1 MNTRQ
6 QSTQQQQLQPAGPG
20 STPDRPPAPVTRL
33 KAERVQLRAEPET
46 AALPARSIQERLE
59 RMPGWRLVARGK
71 AVTRVRRLQD
81 GGTAAAY
88 ATYITQL
95 AVRAGHPVSVDVAG
109 PRVAVTVRGR
119 RYGGRR
125 GGLTEEALE
134 FARTL
139 R

>member
-1 MNTRQ
+1 VFFMN
-6 QSTQQQQLQPAGPG
+6 TQQQSQRAGPG
-20 STPDRPPAPVTRL
+20 ETPDRPPVPVTRL
-33 KAERVQLRAEPET
+33 KAERVQLRFEPE
-46 AALPARSIQERLE
+46 AAGLPAGRLQERLD

-71 AVTRVRRLQD
+71 AIARVRHLQD
-81 GGTAAAY
+81 AGTAAAY

-95 AVRAGHPVSVDVAG
+95 AVRLGQPVAVELAG

-119 RYGGRR
+119 LQRGRR

-134 FARTL
+134 FARAL